1 LTLPT
6 IWAIGPTLLSKTLAE
21 SYIAWGGTA
30 TAFETLPE
38 HMPLPDE
45 VFWLSVP
52 PEGFW
57 NAPQALTTTSFA
69 VPIALQGSQA
79 ALLTLPLVVTARGIL
94 YGEAIGQRGA
104 MAWQPEPLSDPQ
116 RQVLYK
122 AAREIL
128 GSPVKLGVTL
138 LHFAVS
144 PEALLFKSL
153 SPFPDESA
161 LVTLNS
167 QQPDLFTC
175 HWRCVLGLPVMDL
188 QVYRPCAAYF
198 QSSMPLSAQL
208 RQAALLEAT
217 ASLQLAGHLLQV
229 QAASL
234 CTAQEILHRIVG

>member
-1 LTLPT
+1 MPT
-6 IWAIGPTLLSKTLAE
+6 IWAIGPTLLSKILAD
-21 SYIAWGGTA
+21 SYISWGGA
-30 TAFETLPE
+30 AACFETLPE

-52 PEGFW
+52 PEGFSDS
-57 NAPQALTTTSFA
+57 PQDLATTSLDL
-69 VPIALQGSQA
+69 PIALKESQA
-79 ALLTLPLVVTARGIL
+79 TRLTLPLVVTARGIL

-104 MAWQPEPLSDPQ
+104 IAWQPEPLSDPQ
-116 RQVLYK
+116 RQLLYK
-122 AAREIL
+122 AARKIV
-128 GSPVKLGVTL
+128 GSTVKPGVTL

-175 HWRCVLGLPVMDL
+175 HWRCVLGLPIIDL
-188 QVYRPCAAYF
+188 QVRRPSAAYF
-198 QSSMPLSAQL
+198 QPSVPLSAQV
-208 RQAALLEAT
+208 RQAALLEAD
-217 ASLQLAGHLLQV
+217 ASLQLSGHLLQV

-234 CTAQEILHRIVG
+234 CTAQEILHRIVD